1 MAAATFYT
9 QFYKNQTLEVFFCIV
24 LKGSL
29 KNVYSLENID
39 VRTSNA
45 NVRTSTNV
53 QTSIHA
59 AVGKSSFQLH
69 TRKSHPQLFVL

>member
-9 QFYKNQTLEVFFCIV
+9 QFYKNQTLEVSFCIV
-24 LKGSL
+24 LKGSF
-29 KNVYSLENID
+29 KNVYSLENI
-39 VRTSNA
+39 NA

-59 AVGKSSFQLH
+59 AVGKSWFQLY